1 MSWPW
6 RTAHAPMHRK
16 DFLCRGLCM
25 LRYDGGDLMR
35 TALKPGGSAG
45 GPLSGGP
52 GPDLMGPPVAGAAAA
67 QQELVKPGG
76 SQEGVVGVGQGR
88 GAIGHVIMQ
97 VGQLLRPGGT

>member
-1 MSWPW
+1 MVSWHW
-6 RTAHAPMHRK
+6 GSAHAPYNYYELSFAMGH
-16 DFLCRGLCM
+16 LTP
-25 LRYDGGDLMR
+25 RYDGGDLMR

-76 SQEGVVGVGQGR
+76 GQEGVVGMGQRR
-88 GAIGHVIMQ
+88 GAMG
-97 VGQLLRPGGT
+97 LT